1 MSRTRGPIRTAIKWI
16 VGAAVVAVIVI
27 NLGLLAASILKSM

>member
-1 MSRTRGPIRTAIKWI
+1 MSRTRGPIRTAITWI
-16 VGAAVVAVIVI
+16 VAAVVVAVIVI